1 MMDNSCQNKGTMN
14 DCTPKVGMEFDTLE
28 VAWMFWKNY
37 GKQMGFSVQKHYAN
51 ISKMYGE
58 ITLGRFLCSKEGIRK
73 PDKRHHLTIRLGVSL
88 VRDTGKYKVYD
99 FVFEH
104 NHVLHLAITT
114 FMMLSKRKMSDVQA
128 FAIDLVYASG
138 IKPKEMHDLM
148 SREAG
153 GRANLGYI
161 GIDQNNYF
169 RTRQQRSLIYGEAG
183 SLLRYFQQQLVH
195 NPLFHYVVYFDTTF
209 GTNKEFRPLAMFI
222 GFNHHREMTVESFK
236 WLLRVFKMHMVNYT
250 IKDLSWL
257 NGIYKLKEKWAN
269 YYMKRV
275 VTLGMQS
282 TQLSESLNEDLKDY
296 LKLDLNTDDFFE
308 HFEVVGQKQDK
319 ELEAEYNARGKLPP
333 LCLKNSPLLKQASQV
348 YTPTIFKVFQNEY
361 DYASAAIIKDRNFSQ
376 PVHEYTIMLLEKVFN
391 MLDIKI
397 ILDAYNLK
405 RWTREAKNG
414 YVIDSIGKDVHGDVN
429 LKVTQWYRRLCPR
442 LVRLASQAAE
452 IEEAYALVES
462 VTKELEKQ
470 VEDIAMKFSSV
481 SLDNSKDQMPLSGSE
496 IVDHGEP
503 VKNLVEN
510 VKGLKK
516 KEGRKGQKICKS
528 WVEQQSRRKK
538 KNFNERYY

>member
-1 MMDNSCQNKGTMN
+1 
-14 DCTPKVGMEFDTLE
+14 
-28 VAWMFWKNY
+28 
-37 GKQMGFSVQKHYAN
+37 
-51 ISKMYGE
+51 
-58 ITLGRFLCSKEGIRK
+58 
-73 PDKRHHLTIRLGVSL
+73 
-88 VRDTGKYKVYD
+88 
-99 FVFEH
+99 
-104 NHVLHLAITT
+104 
-114 FMMLSKRKMSDVQA
+114 
-128 FAIDLVYASG
+128 
-138 IKPKEMHDLM
+138 
-148 SREAG
+148 
-153 GRANLGYI
+153 
-161 GIDQNNYF
+161 
-169 RTRQQRSLIYGEAG
+169 
-183 SLLRYFQQQLVH
+183 
-195 NPLFHYVVYFDTTF
+195 
-209 GTNKEFRPLAMFI
+209 
-222 GFNHHREMTVESFK
+222 
-236 WLLRVFKMHMVNYT
+236 
-250 IKDLSWL
+250 
-257 NGIYKLKEKWAN
+257 
-269 YYMKRV
+269 
-275 VTLGMQS
+275 MQS

-470 VEDIAMKFSSV
+470 VEDIAMKFSSA
-481 SLDNSKDQMPLSGSE
+481 SK
-496 IVDHGEP
+496 
-503 VKNLVEN
+503 
-510 VKGLKK
+510 
-516 KEGRKGQKICKS
+516 
-528 WVEQQSRRKK
+528 RKK
-538 KNFNERYY
+538 VVRVKKYVKVGLNNNQGERKKTSMKDTIRLQLSKENNNSSLINYNYSISLVQCYSHKETYQAPNSMAWMTYECL